1 MASITDWNALV
12 ARFGPIVAA
21 AAVPGASLERAAC
34 DGRLF
39 RLVVQRDGYGSGD
52 VSIEVLTRAPLSTAF
67 GVSGSVAWAY
77 YCFSAAGVIDGL
89 ADAACYGWETFTDV
103 PGLPGDGSAPRNEPV
118 ATLATLLREADIPE
132 WACVL
137 AALDR
142 DVYLRM
148 FVAGYDGS
156 PSRALRLLAR
166 DPDEDVRLALARHR
180 NTPTEALEILAH
192 GTDLSATR
200 AVGENPSTPPGLL
213 AFLATHAVDSVR
225 FGVAR
230 NPSTPAALLARLLQD
245 PSPVV
250 RAVAKR

>member
-1 MASITDWNALV
+1 MTSIADWNALV

-34 DGRLF
+34 EGRLF
-39 RLVVQRDGYGSGD
+39 RLVVQRDGHGSGD
-52 VSIEVLTRAPLSTAF
+52 VSIEVLARAPLSTAF
-67 GVSGSVAWAY
+67 GVADSVAWAY
-77 YCFSAAGVIDGL
+77 YCFSAAGVIHGL
-89 ADAACYGWETFTDV
+89 ADARCYGWETFADV
-103 PGLPGDGSAPRNEPV
+103 PGLPGDEPAPRNEPV
-118 ATLATLLREADIPE
+118 ATLATLLREADTPE
-132 WACVL
+132 WAFVL

-192 GTDLSATR
+192 SADLSAAR

-213 AFLATHAVDSVR
+213 AFLAAHRADGVR

-230 NPSTPAALLARLLQD
+230 NPSTPAEVLARLVLD
-245 PSPVV
+245 VSPTV